1 MTTISVKEYA
11 QLSAATYH
19 KKNKSNQMHIFG
31 FKNIDNTYA
40 IDDKKSG
47 FSANVY
53 QKDDTNEIV
62 IAFTG
67 TNMTLGTDDE
77 DTTLPGN
84 LPKTD
89 FTQANIPIAAGHE
102 SQQVIQAAR
111 LVAKTMLA
119 ISQDKNL
126 SNATITFTGHS
137 LGGGLA
143 SIMSILFDKPAYVF
157 DPAPFEHFVTG
168 DIATFEDVI
177 PRWTRNFDFDVL
189 SNQLK
194 KIYHEC
200 TKENPNFNDK
210 SFLNYIELVDS
221 YVEKMKQSFINRYKF
236 IDLSNDSEYIR
247 RENNVKSWHID
258 GEILEL
264 GRVQD
269 TAIIGSETEINLGK
283 QTASKTDLH
292 SIILLQAT
300 LFSEKFKN
308 SLSKVSIAVQM
319 MMDDNLYANS
329 KDYKEDTPNFLT
341 QLMRQHMEGTNGK
354 NSKVIFPLNNHAST
368 TILDQ
373 FAADL
378 EQIALFESESLMQ
391 KAVFAHM
398 VEWFY
403 YHATEYTP
411 FFKGTGDALQY
422 TTALADGGK
431 DVKEKAK
438 TFIDEWLKTDGIVID
453 GKIKLEK
460 PTEYNNKEQWNFVT
474 NQANSVVSA
483 LDENKTQFMQGN
495 VGDDEMSGSLKDDIL
510 IGFNGDDILK
520 GNHGDDVLIA
530 GAGKDELFGGQGK
543 DRYIVDKLDEITD
556 EDGKGTVELF
566 DAVSETKKKL
576 TGGGEGSQKAT
587 EGGVYINQEDGTV
600 YHWEGEGGKLIVDG
614 GLVIHNFNNGDLDI
628 ELMQET
634 PPLPPP
640 NPNDRTP
647 TYGGAPKTYSPIII
661 DMDGNGVQ
669 TTSMNAHKVY
679 FDLDANGF
687 AERTGWVAQGDAML
701 VRDLN
706 GNGLIDNGLE
716 LFGNRTMLNNNLQ
729 ADNGFIALAELD
741 NNDDKVITES
751 DAAWAE
757 LKLWRDINQNA
768 KVDAN
773 ELQNLTESGLK
784 ALSIDYTESQH
795 IDEHGN
801 EHKQISHVTW
811 EDGRTSQAADIW
823 FKTHLADTR
832 YVGEKVSLS
841 DEIKALPNIYSFG
854 NVPDLYIAMA
864 KDTVLKEKVQNYLA
878 ASDVEKQNLLLPL
891 IYRWAGVEDIAINS
905 RGTYLKD
912 ARTLEALERLVGEK
926 FYQILHNTA
935 NPYQNAT
942 QILEQEF
949 EKFVHYVDA
958 NLKAYQN
965 PLFTKVINT
974 EKNVET
980 YDWTALIH
988 HAKEL
993 FSNNEKDK
1001 IISLAHIA
1009 HGLTTYSSSLEET
1022 LQKEMMGLISYDPH
1036 NIELFGLLNKNT
1048 IIYGTSEDDVL
1059 EDITAWEYKGDEIF
1073 LGYAGNDNWRGG
1085 FGNDFLIGGEGD
1097 DSLDGGTENDV
1108 LVGDDGNDVLA
1119 GDDGNDVLIGGLG
1132 NDALYGGKGVNTYI
1146 FGRHFGQDTIN
1157 NLDSI
1162 GDIIRFVE
1170 GITLSELSFIRSDNK
1185 LIIKHHNNL
1194 DKITINDFFSI
1205 YHNDFFGI
1213 QSIKFDD
1220 GTIFSLEDIKTI
1232 VQQATDNDDVLYA
1245 YNSGSTLSAGLGNDN
1260 LYGKNGND
1268 YLDGGAGNDELN
1280 GGAGNDTL
1288 IGGEGNDSL
1297 RGGTG
1302 SNSYIFGL
1310 NFGHDV
1316 VSSNDNWGQSEN
1328 NVNIIQFIDGIQ
1340 ASDLE
1345 FFKSNNKNS
1354 LIILTKTGDNQVTI
1368 EDFFYSE
1375 LITYQIHFDNGVILG
1390 KKEIELLNPVKMLR
1404 GTNRNDSLH
1413 AANHADHAIYAGIG
1427 NDSLHG
1433 KDGND
1438 ILYGEEGDDYLYG
1451 KNGNDSLHGG
1461 TGNDRLFGEHG
1472 DDTLIGGEGND
1483 SLSGDNGNDTLN
1495 GDSGQDWLSAGQ
1507 GDDTLNGGEG
1517 NDKLSGDAGFDT
1529 YVFSSNWGQDT
1540 ILSQHYLRETRYTNT
1555 DRIVLEATL
1564 PEDIQLSYQA
1574 KNNNSL
1580 DVIITHKTT
1589 GDTITIQ
1596 EQFIAENDGSNIQ
1609 AASISSIVFA
1619 DGTVWDTETILQK
1632 MLIGTDQDD
1641 RIIGFARND
1650 TLNGGKG
1657 YDFLVGGQGSDTYVF
1672 DEHWGDDTISETKE
1686 NAHNERIVFTQATS
1700 DEITV
1705 QRNWDWVILTHVNEQ
1720 DVVRISRESIEAFTI
1735 EFADGVVWNYE
1746 TIKLKMLQGSAKDD
1760 NLNGFESDD
1769 VINGFAGDDMLSG
1782 GEGNDVLNGG
1792 TGNDRL
1798 YGDGG
1803 QNRYVFSQDWGQDN
1817 VYLSPDYGNKKIET
1831 IALEQALAHQISV
1844 RRESQDLVLQHQNGL
1859 DNIHINQY
1867 FSEKDGYSLAVE
1879 FADGTTWAAE
1889 DMMSKAI
1896 EVTDLSDQIESV
1908 SENDVIHAGKG
1919 DDVLRSHY
1927 NSVILNGGEGR
1938 DTLYGSGQLNGGADN
1953 DVIDTRSP
1961 IMFVGWELGMPI
1973 SNQNT
1978 IIHGG
1983 TGNDLLY
1990 GSTADDIYTFDIGDG
2005 TDVLME
2011 STPERANPY
2020 FAASHDIVRFGQGVQ
2035 SSNIQY
2041 HRSNNDLIIQYNEN
2055 DKVIINNQ
2063 FDESEAAQH
2072 FKVDEIQF
2080 ADGNKML
2087 ATEFETLA
2095 NQSITSADALI
2106 QAMAAFGSHPTGTG
2120 LVDHTMSGE
2129 PMILPIMHGDMFR

>member
-1 MTTISVKEYA
+1 MTTISLKQYA
-11 QLSAATYH
+11 QLSAATYY
-19 KKNKSNQMHIFG
+19 KEFKVNRIPYTG
-31 FKNIDNTYA
+31 FKNINDTYA
-40 IDDKKSG
+40 KDLSNG

-53 QKDDTNEIV
+53 ENTDSGEII
-62 IAFTG
+62 IAFAG
-67 TNMTLGTDDE
+67 TNALV
-77 DTTLPGN
+77 
-84 LPKTD
+84 TD
-89 FTQANIPIAAGHE
+89 FARANIPMATDLWTSVQLEHAAE
-102 SQQVIQAAR
+102 LTAKVIEQYGNKA
-111 LVAKTMLA
+111 
-119 ISQDKNL
+119 N
-126 SNATITFTGHS
+126 ITFTGHS

-143 SIMSILFDKPAYVF
+143 SLMSVFFNKPAYVF
-157 DPAPFEHFVTG
+157 DVAPFQLSALSFDK
-168 DIATFEDVI
+168 DIMWNDTLDTSGVVNIVNYLKDKGYHNQEIEKYNIFLEEI
-177 PRWTRNFDFDVL
+177 SERMKETKTKPSLNEL
-189 SNQLK
+189 SEFIKREQNIK
-194 KIYHEC
+194 HWYIDNE
-200 TKENPNFNDK
+200 
-210 SFLNYIELVDS
+210 FLEYGRDYFPALV
-221 YVEKMKQSFINRYKF
+221 
-236 IDLSNDSEYIR
+236 
-247 RENNVKSWHID
+247 
-258 GEILEL
+258 G
-264 GRVQD
+264 
-269 TAIIGSETEINLGK
+269 TETEINIGE
-283 QTASKTDLH
+283 QTANPIDLH
-292 SIILLQAT
+292 SMVLLQAT

-308 SLSKVSIAVQM
+308 SLSQVSISVQM
-319 MMDDNLYANS
+319 MMDYKKLYAQES
-329 KDYKEDTPNFLT
+329 PRESDIPDFLT
-341 QLMRQHMEGTNGK
+341 QLMRQHMEGEEKG
-354 NSKVIFPLNNHAST
+354 VVAPL
-368 TILDQ
+368 ILNQ
-373 FAADL
+373 FAEDL

-403 YHATEYTP
+403 YNAKDYMP
-411 FFKGTGDALQY
+411 FFKGIDDALQY

-483 LDENKTQFMQGN
+483 LDKNKTQFMQGN

-600 YHWEGEGGKLIVDG
+600 YHWEGKGGKLIVDG
-614 GLVIHNFNNGDLDI
+614 GLVIHNFNNDDLGI
-628 ELMQET
+628 TLMQET
-634 PPLPPP
+634 PPP

-647 TYGGAPKTYSPIII
+647 TYGGAPTTSSPIII

-741 NNDDKVITES
+741 SNDDKVITES

-773 ELQNLTESGLK
+773 ELQDLTESGLK

-841 DEIKALPNIYSFG
+841 DKIKALPNIYSFG
-854 NVPDLYIAMA
+854 SVPDLHIAMA
-864 KDTVLKEKVQNYLA
+864 KDAVLKEKVQNYLA

-926 FYQILHNTA
+926 FYQIYPKTHN
-935 NPYQNAT
+935 PLQNAT
-942 QILEQEF
+942 RILEQEF
-949 EKFVHYVDA
+949 EQFAHYVDA
-958 NLKAYQN
+958 NLKAHQN
-965 PLFTKVINT
+965 TLFTKIINT
-974 EKNVET
+974 EKNIET
-980 YDWTALIH
+980 YDWTTLIH

-1022 LQKEMMGLISYDPH
+1022 LQKEIIGLIYNDAYH
-1036 NIELFGLLNKNT
+1036 KDLFKLLINNT
-1048 IIYGTSEDDVL
+1048 KHGTSENDFLGGIID
-1059 EDITAWEYKGDEIF
+1059 WEYANYTNNSIQGNETF
-1073 LGYAGNDNWRGG
+1073 FGYAGNDHLRGE

-1097 DSLDGGTENDV
+1097 DSLDGGTGNDV
-1108 LVGDDGNDVLA
+1108 LVGDDGNDYLD
-1119 GDDGNDVLIGGLG
+1119 GDNGNDVLIGGLG
-1132 NDALYGGKGVNTYI
+1132 NDTLYGGEGVNTYI

-1170 GITLSELSFIRSDNK
+1170 GITLSELNFIRSNND

-1194 DKITINDFFSI
+1194 DKITINHFFNI
-1205 YHNDFFGI
+1205 YDLFGI
-1213 QSIKFDD
+1213 QSIEFDD
-1220 GTIFSLEDIKTI
+1220 GTVFSLEDIKAI
-1232 VQQATDNDDVLYA
+1232 VQQATNNDDVLYA

-1316 VSSNDNWGQSEN
+1316 VSSNDNWGQSESSI
-1328 NVNIIQFIDGIQ
+1328 NIIQFIDGIQ

-1345 FFKSNNKNS
+1345 FFKSNNENS

-1368 EDFFYSE
+1368 ENFFYSE

-1438 ILYGEEGDDYLYG
+1438 ILHGEEGDDYLYG

-1461 TGNDRLFGEHG
+1461 TGNDRLSGEHG

-1483 SLSGDNGNDTLN
+1483 SLSGEDGNDTLN
-1495 GDSGQDWLSAGQ
+1495 GGLGQDWLSAGQ

-1735 EFADGVVWNYE
+1735 EFADGVVWNNE

-1889 DMMSKAI
+1889 DMMRKAI

-2011 STPERANPY
+2011 STPERANSY

-2080 ADGNKML
+2080 ADDSKML
-2087 ATEFETLA
+2087 ATEFEALA

>member
-1 MTTISVKEYA
+1 M
-11 QLSAATYH
+11 
-19 KKNKSNQMHIFG
+19 
-31 FKNIDNTYA
+31 
-40 IDDKKSG
+40 
-47 FSANVY
+47 
-53 QKDDTNEIV
+53 
-62 IAFTG
+62 
-67 TNMTLGTDDE
+67 
-77 DTTLPGN
+77 
-84 LPKTD
+84 
-89 FTQANIPIAAGHE
+89 
-102 SQQVIQAAR
+102 
-111 LVAKTMLA
+111 
-119 ISQDKNL
+119 
-126 SNATITFTGHS
+126 
-137 LGGGLA
+137 
-143 SIMSILFDKPAYVF
+143 
-157 DPAPFEHFVTG
+157 
-168 DIATFEDVI
+168 
-177 PRWTRNFDFDVL
+177 
-189 SNQLK
+189 
-194 KIYHEC
+194 
-200 TKENPNFNDK
+200 
-210 SFLNYIELVDS
+210 
-221 YVEKMKQSFINRYKF
+221 
-236 IDLSNDSEYIR
+236 
-247 RENNVKSWHID
+247 
-258 GEILEL
+258 
-264 GRVQD
+264 
-269 TAIIGSETEINLGK
+269 
-283 QTASKTDLH
+283 
-292 SIILLQAT
+292 
-300 LFSEKFKN
+300 
-308 SLSKVSIAVQM
+308 
-319 MMDDNLYANS
+319 
-329 KDYKEDTPNFLT
+329 
-341 QLMRQHMEGTNGK
+341 
-354 NSKVIFPLNNHAST
+354 
-368 TILDQ
+368 
-373 FAADL
+373 
-378 EQIALFESESLMQ
+378 
-391 KAVFAHM
+391 
-398 VEWFY
+398 
-403 YHATEYTP
+403 
-411 FFKGTGDALQY
+411 
-422 TTALADGGK
+422 
-431 DVKEKAK
+431 
-438 TFIDEWLKTDGIVID
+438 
-453 GKIKLEK
+453 
-460 PTEYNNKEQWNFVT
+460 
-474 NQANSVVSA
+474 
-483 LDENKTQFMQGN
+483 
-495 VGDDEMSGSLKDDIL
+495 
-510 IGFNGDDILK
+510 
-520 GNHGDDVLIA
+520 
-530 GAGKDELFGGQGK
+530 
-543 DRYIVDKLDEITD
+543 
-556 EDGKGTVELF
+556 
-566 DAVSETKKKL
+566 
-576 TGGGEGSQKAT
+576 
-587 EGGVYINQEDGTV
+587 
-600 YHWEGEGGKLIVDG
+600 
-614 GLVIHNFNNGDLDI
+614 
-628 ELMQET
+628 
-634 PPLPPP
+634 
-640 NPNDRTP
+640 
-647 TYGGAPKTYSPIII
+647 
-661 DMDGNGVQ
+661 
-669 TTSMNAHKVY
+669 
-679 FDLDANGF
+679 
-687 AERTGWVAQGDAML
+687 
-701 VRDLN
+701 
-706 GNGLIDNGLE
+706 
-716 LFGNRTMLNNNLQ
+716 
-729 ADNGFIALAELD
+729 
-741 NNDDKVITES
+741 
-751 DAAWAE
+751 
-757 LKLWRDINQNA
+757 
-768 KVDAN
+768 
-773 ELQNLTESGLK
+773 
-784 ALSIDYTESQH
+784 
-795 IDEHGN
+795 
-801 EHKQISHVTW
+801 
-811 EDGRTSQAADIW
+811 
-823 FKTHLADTR
+823 
-832 YVGEKVSLS
+832 
-841 DEIKALPNIYSFG
+841 
-854 NVPDLYIAMA
+854 
-864 KDTVLKEKVQNYLA
+864 
-878 ASDVEKQNLLLPL
+878 
-891 IYRWAGVEDIAINS
+891 
-905 RGTYLKD
+905 
-912 ARTLEALERLVGEK
+912 
-926 FYQILHNTA
+926 
-935 NPYQNAT
+935 
-942 QILEQEF
+942 EQEF

-993 FSNNEKDK
+993 FSNNEKEK

-1022 LQKEMMGLISYDPH
+1022 LKEMIGLISHDTH
-1036 NIELFGLLNKNT
+1036 HIELFGLLSKNT

-1059 EDITAWEYKGDEIF
+1059 KDITTWEGKGDEVL
-1073 LGYAGNDNWRGG
+1073 LGYAGNDNLRGG

-1097 DSLDGGTENDV
+1097 DSLDGGTGNDV
-1108 LVGDDGNDVLA
+1108 LVGDDGNDYLN
-1119 GDDGNDVLIGGLG
+1119 GDNGNDVLIGGLG

-1213 QSIKFDD
+1213 QSIEFDD
-1220 GTIFSLEDIKTI
+1220 GTIFSLDDIKAI
-1232 VQQATDNDDVLYA
+1232 VQQSTDNDDVLYA
-1245 YNSGSTLSAGLGNDN
+1245 YDSGSTLSAGLGNDSLN
-1260 LYGKNGND
+1260 GKNGND
-1268 YLDGGAGNDELN
+1268 YLDGGAGNDYLD
-1280 GGAGNDTL
+1280 GRAGNDIL

-1316 VSSNDNWGQSEN
+1316 VSSNYNWGQSEN

-1345 FFKSNNKNS
+1345 FFKSNNENS

-1413 AANHADHAIYAGIG
+1413 AANHADHAIYAGMG
-1427 NDSLHG
+1427 HDSLHG

-1461 TGNDRLFGEHG
+1461 TGNDRLSGEHG

-1483 SLSGDNGNDTLN
+1483 SLSGEDGNDTLN
-1495 GDSGQDWLSAGQ
+1495 GGLGQDWLSAGQ

-1540 ILSQHYLRETRYTNT
+1540 ILSQHYLRETRYANT

-1672 DEHWGDDTISETKE
+1672 DEHWGYDSISETKG

-1746 TIKLKMLQGSAKDD
+1746 TIKQKTLQGSVQNDY
-1760 NLNGFESDD
+1760 LNGFDSDD

-1859 DNIHINQY
+1859 DNIRINQY

-1879 FADGTTWAAE
+1879 FADSTTWAAE
-1889 DMMSKAI
+1889 DMMRKAI

-2080 ADGNKML
+2080 ADGSKML
-2087 ATEFETLA
+2087 ATEFEALA
-2095 NQSITSADALI
+2095 NQSITSADTLI